1 MLCFH
6 FQKKTQKRRK
16 THYSS
21 GFCRIYQKTRSE
33 NQTFQ
38 RIPNFIMADFYEMDF
53 MKRNVILINI
63 DEMYKI
69 LESLLTNRFWS
80 RDKGGIG

>member
-1 MLCFH
+1 
-6 FQKKTQKRRK
+6 
-16 THYSS
+16 
-21 GFCRIYQKTRSE
+21 
-33 NQTFQ
+33 
-38 RIPNFIMADFYEMDF
+38 MADFYEMDF